1 MKVKIRDIIPY
12 VRNSKKHPDAQISRL
27 MGMIDEY
34 GFTSPLVVVG
44 KELKAGHGR
53 VEAARRI
60 LDSGGHIY
68 PAPGRKNGAEPFE
81 DGMLPAIDA
90 TGWSEAQARAYVI
103 AENRIAE
110 LAEWDSEMLALE
122 IEDLRLGGF
131 DIDLTGF
138 DSAQL
143 ETILNA
149 GAGVGEQF
157 TGDINSFFNDSGG
170 EIKQEK
176 VKLCPHCKGVL

>member
-1 MKVKIRDIIPY
+1 
-12 VRNSKKHPDAQISRL
+12 

-60 LDSGGHIY
+60 LDAGGHIY

-81 DGMLPAIDA
+81 DGYLPAIDA

-103 AENRIAE
+103 AENRSAE

-138 DSAQL
+138 DSAA
-143 ETILNA
+143 LNA
-149 GAGVGEQF
+149 IFDEAAGAEGYEDN
-157 TGDINSFFNDSGG
+157 TASSTIELDANYDLAH
-170 EIKQEK
+170 K
-176 VKLCPHCKGVL
+176 CPKCGFEYD